1 MWGPQTVKEPLS
13 IDKKR
18 VAARDQ
24 VGNPPDPRLDQRGH
38 DGRAIT
44 EETLGMGPDAA
55 GLRACGVGRTH
66 QGSGNNGRFDPK
78 FVERFEHNDVRKPAR
93 AARAKCKRNRGL
105 RLPDAIYGVVH
116 QAPRNGRSAASVPAG
131 SSSATK

>member
-55 GLRACGVGRTH
+55 GLHACGVGRTNDCAH
-66 QGSGNNGRFDPK
+66 RRSGDDGGLDPE
-78 FVERFEHNDVRKPAR
+78 FVEGFEHD
-93 AARAKCKRNRGL
+93 
-105 RLPDAIYGVVH
+105 
-116 QAPRNGRSAASVPAG
+116 
-131 SSSATK
+131 